1 MRRILSVLVPA
12 FLWLGACASAP
23 DSGVKR
29 SDTQKSEA
37 GGAAPD
43 ANKEKEEAAAK
54 HAQLERDLA
63 LADKRLEKTKL
74 EMQHFE
80 ESSRDA
86 LARAEQEVDLSTM
99 ALKQFTDFEMKIKL
113 DRSQHRLQMTK
124 DGLEEAKEEM
134 AQLEMMYKE
143 QDLADKTREIVL
155 RRGKRRV
162 ERAEAGLAIEMRDQ
176 EQLATQTLPLEE
188 KRLKMDLESKQKAL
202 AQTRRTTEEAL
213 ADKKIALMSC
223 EFDVTKIKSEIEK
236 TEKSEKTKKTP

>member
-1 MRRILSVLVPA
+1 
-12 FLWLGACASAP
+12 
-23 DSGVKR
+23 
-29 SDTQKSEA
+29 
-37 GGAAPD
+37 
-43 ANKEKEEAAAK
+43 
-54 HAQLERDLA
+54 
-63 LADKRLEKTKL
+63 
-74 EMQHFE
+74 MQHFE